1 VASCQA
7 YAVPTEIPAM
17 LLEFETMTVRY
28 YFEDDR
34 IKYKTGQ
41 VVETPRLADKTVKWM
56 KLDGVVYLHIRSAQ
70 NNCYQCRVERD
81 QYFC

>member
-1 VASCQA
+1 
-7 YAVPTEIPAM
+7 M

-34 IKYKTGQ
+34 IKYKIGQ
-41 VVETPRLADKTVKWM
+41 VVETPRLADKTVEWM